1 MFKTDWRSLLKN
13 KLLLQKNYNTTDID
27 SWPFFE
33 LEENISI
40 INEIT
45 DEEDKERKK
54 QEDNQKTSTPNFNPN
69 NYMKNIGNIANKFKK

>member
-1 MFKTDWRSLLKN
+1 LFKTDWRSLLKN